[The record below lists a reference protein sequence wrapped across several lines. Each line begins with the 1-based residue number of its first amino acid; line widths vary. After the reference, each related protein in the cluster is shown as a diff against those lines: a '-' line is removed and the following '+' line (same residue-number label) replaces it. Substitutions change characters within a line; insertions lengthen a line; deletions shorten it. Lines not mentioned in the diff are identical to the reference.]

1 MQVLVINSGSSSV
14 KFEVF
19 DMEPARSLMRGEVE
33 RIGDPDSSVW
43 VERSDS
49 GGGVCEA
56 ASAKRDE
63 RPVAARDHYE
73 ALGVVI
79 DVLGGRDSP
88 VAVAD
93 LVAIGHRVVHGGD
106 RFTRPTLIDDGVVA
120 GIRELAVLA
129 PLHTK
134 ANVAGIE
141 AARAWFPEAAH
152 VAVFDTTFHHTMPFH
167 AREYALPRALA
178 QEHGIRR
185 YGFHGTSHSYVA
197 RRAAWML
204 GRPLEELALITLH
217 LGNGASIAAIK
228 GGKSIDTSMGM
239 TPLEGLVM
247 GTRCGDVDPAVP
259 MLLGEITGRTREDVH
274 RLLNFESGLKGLS
287 GVSDMREVHRL
298 ADAGDRDAQR
308 ALEMFCYRAKKYLGA
323 YYAVLGR
330 VDAVV
335 FTAGIGE
342 HDADVR
348 ARICGGLERLGIE
361 IDQAAN
367 EKAPAGPE
375 ARERFISVAGAEV
388 AVLVI
393 PADEELEIA
402 RAAFACRSETIG
414 TREPGPGTRGDE

>member
-1 MQVLVINSGSSSV
+1 
-14 KFEVF
+14 
-19 DMEPARSLMRGEVE
+19 MEPARSLLRGEVE

-43 VERSDS
+43 VEHSDS
-49 GGGVCEA
+49 GGGACEA

-79 DVLGGRDSP
+79 DVLGGKDSP

-106 RFTRPTLIDDGVVA
+106 RFTRPTLIDDGAVD

-197 RRAAWML
+197 RRAARML
-204 GRPLEELALITLH
+204 GRPLEELDLITLH

-287 GVSDMREVHRL
+287 GASDMREVHRL

>member
-1 MQVLVINSGSSSV
+1 
-14 KFEVF
+14 
-19 DMEPARSLMRGEVE
+19 MEPARSLIRGEIE
-33 RIGDPDSSVW
+33 RIGDPDASIW
-43 VERSDS
+43 VERPATGS
-49 GGGVCEA
+49 GERGA

-63 RPVAARDHYE
+63 RSVTARDHHE
-73 ALGVVI
+73 ALGVAI
-79 DVLGGRDSP
+79 DVLGGEDSP

-106 RFTRPTLIDDGVVA
+106 RFTGPTVIDDDVIE

-141 AARAWFPEAAH
+141 AARAWFPDVAH
-152 VAVFDTTFHHTMPFH
+152 IAVFDTTFHRTMPFH

-185 YGFHGTSHSYVA
+185 YGFHGISHSYTA
-197 RRAAWML
+197 RRAARML
-204 GRPLEELALITLH
+204 GRPVEELDLITLH
-217 LGNGASIAAIK
+217 LGNGASIAAIS
-228 GGKSIDTSMGM
+228 GGKSVDTSMGM

-287 GVSDMREVHRL
+287 GASDMREVHRL
-298 ADAGDRDAQR
+298 AESGDRDAGH

-330 VDAVV
+330 ADAVV

-342 HDADVR
+342 NDADVR

-361 IDQAAN
+361 IDKAAN
-367 EKAPAGPE
+367 EAPAGPD
-375 ARERFISVAGAEV
+375 ARERFISVADAEV

-402 RAAFACRSETIG
+402 RVAFACQSETNG
-414 TREPGPGTRGDE
+414 TREPGPGARGDE